1 MEGKEKDIIL
11 EFKGVYKSF
20 PGVKALDDVSFSVRK
35 GTIHC
40 LIGENGAGKS
50 TLMKVINGMYKP
62 EKGSILFEGKPWNP
76 KNSLQARL
84 QGIAMIHQELNVV
97 PEMTII
103 QNMYLGKELF
113 QKNHLLVDDRKMEA
127 EAKGYL
133 EQQGLNYDLNK
144 KMKDISLAEAQMIEI
159 IKAISCNAKIILMD
173 EPTSSLTEKEVRYLI
188 EKIFEL
194 KEHGITIIFI
204 SHKMDEVFTI
214 ADYISV
220 FRDGKHITTGCAGD
234 FTRTTIIEKMVGRE
248 MKEVY
253 PPRNPTIGEVLLK
266 VENFSRKNVFDNINF
281 QVHRGE
287 VLGISG
293 LVGAGR
299 TEIARAVIG
308 LDSKDSGQVYCEG
321 KLLNIR
327 NINDSIKNGIVMISE
342 DRRRYGLVLL
352 RDIEENISLVAL
364 KHTFDKKMIPFKQ
377 EKNMVKKMMKD
388 FAIKAPSEAVE
399 TRTLSGGNQQKVVLA
414 KWMAVSPK
422 VLIMDEPTRGID
434 VGTKYE
440 IYKMMNMLTD
450 AGMAIIMI
458 NSDMEEL
465 LGMSDRIIIIR
476 QGRVA
481 GELSREEASP
491 NSVMDL
497 AVGGKHGEQI

>member
-11 EFKGVYKSF
+11 EFKGVCKSF
-20 PGVKALDDVSFSVRK
+20 PGVKALDDITFGIRA

-62 EKGSILFEGKPWNP
+62 EKGSILFEGKTWNP

-84 QGIAMIHQELNVV
+84 QGIAMIHQELNIV

-103 QNMYLGKELF
+103 QNMYLGKELY
-113 QKNHLLVDDRKMEA
+113 QKNRLLVDDRRMEA
-127 EAKGYL
+127 EAGRYL
-133 EQQGLNYDLNK
+133 KQQGLNYDLNK

-173 EPTSSLTEKEVRYLI
+173 EPTSSLTEKEVQYLI
-188 EKIFEL
+188 QKIFEL
-194 KEHGITIIFI
+194 KKNGITIIFI
-204 SHKMDEVFTI
+204 SHKMEEVFSI

-220 FRDGKHITTGCAGD
+220 FRDGKHITTGKAAD
-234 FTRTTIIEKMVGRE
+234 FTRASIIEKMVGRE

-253 PPRNPTIGEVLLK
+253 PPRNPVIGETLLEVK
-266 VENFSRKNVFDNINF
+266 NFSKKGIFNDVEFK
-281 QVHRGE
+281 VHRGE
-287 VLGISG
+287 ILGISG

-299 TEIARAVIG
+299 TEIARALIG
-308 LDSKDSGQVYCEG
+308 LDPKDSGEVYCEG
-321 KLLNIR
+321 KKLNIR

-342 DRRRYGLVLL
+342 DRRRYGLILL
-352 RDIEENISLVAL
+352 RDIEENISLTAL
-364 KHTFDKKMIPFKQ
+364 KHTFDKKIIPYKQ
-377 EKNMVKKMMKD
+377 EKAMVKKMMKD
-388 FAIKAPSEAVE
+388 FSIKAPSESVE

-414 KWMAVSPK
+414 KWMSVSPK

-465 LGMSDRIIIIR
+465 LGMSDRIMIIR

-481 GELSREEASP
+481 GELSRQEATP
-491 NSVMDL
+491 NTVMDL
-497 AVGGKHGEQI
+497 AVGGNHG